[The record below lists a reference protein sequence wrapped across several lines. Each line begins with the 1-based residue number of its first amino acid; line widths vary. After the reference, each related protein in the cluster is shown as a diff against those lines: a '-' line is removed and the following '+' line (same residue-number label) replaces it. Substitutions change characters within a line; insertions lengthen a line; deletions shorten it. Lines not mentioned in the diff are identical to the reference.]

1 MIIFGYVSTETKHS
15 GFCVFYDPGSI
26 LPGEILFLQFRTIS
40 KNSQFCKWKH
50 NQISKTVMLLRT
62 EKISFSKTNS
72 TTFPTQFLECHIGIE
87 FAFYF
92 GSIESFSHGKV
103 LCHTVVNALICD
115 DNAIST
121 RANPIDVST
130 YKICC
135 FLKSVGIA
143 EIGFLRL
150 VSIQG
155 RKKRRIQ
162 SVLSQLK
169 HIQRWASVDKS
180 NLS

>member
-1 MIIFGYVSTETKHS
+1 MFQLRQNTLDSAFFTTLDRFYPEKSYFCNSERFQKTANFVS
-15 GFCVFYDPGSI
+15 GSI
-26 LPGEILFLQFRTIS
+26 IRFQ
-40 KNSQFCKWKH
+40 
-50 NQISKTVMLLRT
+50 KTVMLLRT

-72 TTFPTQFLECHIGIE
+72 TTFSTQFLECHIGIE

-169 HIQRWASVDKS
+169 HIQR
-180 NLS
+180 